1 MGNLYLLYEII
12 SQVEVIIALLFAI
25 SIIFGI
31 IAVINYFMSLTI
43 KAMLDTMLKY
53 MQTKH

>member
-1 MGNLYLLYEII
+1 MENLYLLYEII

>member
-12 SQVEVIIALLFAI
+12 SQVEVIIALFAI

>member
-12 SQVEVIIALLFAI
+12 SQVEVIIALLAI
-25 SIIFGI
+25 SSIIFGI
-31 IAVINYFMSLTI
+31 IVVINYFMSLTI